1 MFEWIF
7 TSEGI
12 LSFVTLVLL
21 EIVLGIDNIIF
32 LTILV
37 SKLPKHLQN
46 KGRILGLGFAMLT
59 RIALLFSIFWL
70 VKLTKPLFNILGQ
83 DFSGRDIVLIGGG
96 IFLIIKSIKELISM
110 QKNEHS
116 DNSNFK
122 ASSNFFV
129 VIIEIA
135 LIDIIFSL
143 DSVITAVGIA
153 DELSIMILAVIIAM
167 MFMMIASKWI
177 GDLVEKFQELKT
189 LALTFLVL
197 VGGVLIVEGLNI
209 HINKAYIYTALA
221 FSIVNTTL
229 NILQK
234 KAKDEE

>member
-234 KAKDEE
+234 KAKDEK

>member
-209 HINKAYIYTALA
+209 HINKAYIYTTLA